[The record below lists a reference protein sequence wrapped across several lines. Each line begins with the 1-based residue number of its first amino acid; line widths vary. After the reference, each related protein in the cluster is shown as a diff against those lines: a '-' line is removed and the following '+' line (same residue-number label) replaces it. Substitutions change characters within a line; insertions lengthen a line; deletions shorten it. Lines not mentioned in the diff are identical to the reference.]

1 MAILGWGTPT
11 LIEAELGIILE
22 VPSPIVIA
30 ILGQLNMVLPDK
42 DAAVVE
48 LHLDVLGIID
58 FGKKLFSIDAT
69 LHDSRIVTFA
79 IYGDMAMRLSWGDDP
94 SFLFSIGGWNPHF
107 QPPAGFPAL
116 QRLTLALGAGDDLR
130 LTLQTYLAVTSN
142 TFQIGAH
149 LELYAGSGSFNV
161 YGWLGF
167 DALIIFSPFSFIVD
181 FTAGLALRAGTS
193 VIAGISVVGKLSGPT
208 PWHVEGEAHFSV
220 LFFDI
225 SIHVSVTWGES
236 QTNPL
241 PSTNAWTPL
250 GAALQAQGS
259 WSGALT
265 PGTPQVVGLSAP
277 EGTAAPVLIEPS
289 GVLTLRQKVLPLDQK
304 LTKFGEAVPD
314 QQDEFDLTAVTLG
327 GNPTPYTTITDLFA
341 RGQFAMLSDADKL
354 SLPSFEPMIAGC
366 TVGDQ
371 QVAVGTAYQVDIEF
385 ETFIV
390 DSVTAPARNA
400 PRYPLKRAQLMA
412 MSQTGA
418 AARSTLRS
426 AGLGKFAPDPRAPAL
441 VGLDDEQYV
450 IAGTDDLHQRNDIS
464 PPTTKGGAFAALSS
478 HLANHPED
486 SGRLQVVPLYEL
498 AEVA

>member
-1 MAILGWGTPT
+1 
-11 LIEAELGIILE
+11 
-22 VPSPIVIA
+22 
-30 ILGQLNMVLPDK
+30 
-42 DAAVVE
+42 
-48 LHLDVLGIID
+48 
-58 FGKKLFSIDAT
+58 
-69 LHDSRIVTFA
+69 
-79 IYGDMAMRLSWGDDP
+79 
-94 SFLFSIGGWNPHF
+94 
-107 QPPAGFPAL
+107 L

-486 SGRLQVVPLYEL
+486 GGRLQVVPLYEL